1 MRALTI
7 AARTAALV
15 LLMSATASAQW
26 LNQPTAGIP
35 RTPDGKPNLAAPVP
49 RTPDGKPELAGLWRP
64 SPGLTGDIERNL
76 KAGDVPFQPWPSPGL
91 TGDIARS
98 IKPGEKPSEV
108 PFQPWAEALYKQRR
122 ANNSKDDPTANCIVG
137 GVPRSDLV
145 GYPFKILQVPG
156 MVVILYEAVHAYRQI
171 FTDGRKLPE
180 NPQPTWFGY
189 SVGHWEGDTLVVETT
204 GFNDKGWLDNAGKPA
219 TDQLH
224 VTERFIRKDFGNI
237 DIQITIDD
245 PKAYTRPWTVTQPL
259 AFQADT
265 ELLEYI
271 CNENNKYFELVHDF
285 GK

>member
-15 LLMSATASAQW
+15 LLMSATTSAQW
-26 LNQPTAGIP
+26 LNHPTAGIP

-64 SPGLTGDIERNL
+64 SPGLTGDIARNL
-76 KAGDVPFQPWPSPGL
+76 KPGDVPFQPW
-91 TGDIARS
+91 
-98 IKPGEKPSEV
+98 
-108 PFQPWAEALYKQRR
+108 AETLYKQRR

>member
-1 MRALTI
+1 MAIAL
-7 AARTAALV
+7 A
-15 LLMSATASAQW
+15 MSATASAQW
-26 LNQPTAGIP
+26 LTVPT
-35 RTPDGKPNLAAPVP
+35 PNVP
-49 RTPDGKPELAGLWRP
+49 RTADGKLNLTAPAPRTQDGKPELAGLWRP
-64 SPGLTGDIERNL
+64 SPGLTGDIAKNL
-76 KAGDVPFQPWPSPGL
+76 KPG
-91 TGDIARS
+91 
-98 IKPGEKPSEV
+98 EV
-108 PFQPWAEALYKQRR
+108 PFQPWAETLYKQRR

-171 FTDGRKLPE
+171 FTDGRAMPKDP
-180 NPQPTWFGY
+180 NPTWFGY
-189 SVGHWEGDTLVVETT
+189 SVGRWEGDTFVVQTA

-219 TDQLH
+219 TEQLH
-224 VTERFIRKDFGNI
+224 VTERFIRKDFGNM

-245 PKAYTRPWTVTQPL
+245 PKAYTKPWTVTQPL

-271 CNENNKYFELVHDF
+271 CNENNKYFELVKDY

>member
-1 MRALTI
+1 MRAGRITI
-7 AARTAALV
+7 AAPLAALALV
-15 LLMSATASAQW
+15 SAMTVSASAQW
-26 LNQPTAGIP
+26 LSHPTAGIP

-49 RTPDGKPELAGLWRP
+49 RTPDGKPQLAGLWRP
-64 SPGLTGDIERNL
+64 SPGLTGDIARNL
-76 KAGDVPFQPWPSPGL
+76 KPG
-91 TGDIARS
+91 
-98 IKPGEKPSEV
+98 EV
-108 PFQPWAEALYKQRR
+108 PFQPWAEELYKKRR

-171 FTDGRKLPE
+171 FTDGRAMPVD
-180 NPQPTWFGY
+180 PQPTWFGY
-189 SVGHWEGDTLVVETT
+189 SVGHWEGDTLVVQTA

-219 TDQLH
+219 TDQLK
-224 VTERFIRKDFGNI
+224 VTERFIRKDFGNL

-245 PKAYTRPWTVTQPL
+245 PKAYTKPWTVTQPL

-271 CNENNKYFELVHDF
+271 CNENNRYFDLVKDFDF